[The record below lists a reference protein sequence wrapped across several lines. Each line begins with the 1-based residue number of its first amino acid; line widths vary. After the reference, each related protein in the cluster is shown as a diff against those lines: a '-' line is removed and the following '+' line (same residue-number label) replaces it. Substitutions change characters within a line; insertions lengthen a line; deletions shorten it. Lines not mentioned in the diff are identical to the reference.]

1 MVESKTKKL
10 ENSEKDYENALATS
24 DPTNTSEMDLEKMA
38 KECIK
43 KFKSL

>member
-1 MVESKTKKL
+1 MDESKTKKL
-10 ENSEKDYENALATS
+10 ENSEKDYEDALAIS

-38 KECIK
+38 KESIK